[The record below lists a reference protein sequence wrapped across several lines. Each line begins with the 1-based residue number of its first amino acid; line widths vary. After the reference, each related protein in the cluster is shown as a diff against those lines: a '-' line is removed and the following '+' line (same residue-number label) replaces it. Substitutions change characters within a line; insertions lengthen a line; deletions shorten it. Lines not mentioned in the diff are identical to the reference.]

1 MKTVS
6 KFGSEEK
13 EGKIVPDF
21 VENFSAEEAEPEPDF
36 FTTEKLEEDASLQA
50 KLPTPTGYRILILP
64 FVPGKVTRGGIHLAK
79 QTVDKERL
87 ATVVGYVVRL
97 GPDAYKDNR
106 KFPEG
111 PWCQE
116 GDWIIFG
123 RYAGARIQ
131 IEGGDLRLLNDDE
144 ILAVINDPEDIL
156 AG

>member
-6 KFGSEEK
+6 KFGSEKK
-13 EGKIVPDF
+13 EGKVIPDF
-21 VENFSAEEAEPEPDF
+21 VENFSAEEEPKPDF
-36 FTTEKLEEDASLQA
+36 FTPEKLEEDASLQA

>member
-36 FTTEKLEEDASLQA
+36 FTPEKLEEDASLQA

>member
-1 MKTVS
+1 MTDTVPDRVDN
-6 KFGSEEK
+6 FGSNGAK
-13 EGKIVPDF
+13 
-21 VENFSAEEAEPEPDF
+21 AEEAIEPTITPENIDSH
-36 FTTEKLEEDASLQA
+36 ASS
-50 KLPTPTGYRILILP
+50 LPRPTGYRILILP

-97 GPDAYKDNR
+97 GPDAYKDDR

>member
-13 EGKIVPDF
+13 EGKVVPDY
-21 VENFSAEEAEPEPDF
+21 VNNFSSEETEAKEDVFTPERLQEDSSLQ
-36 FTTEKLEEDASLQA
+36 EKL
-50 KLPTPTGYRILILP
+50 PVPTGYRILMLP

-87 ATVVGYVVRL
+87 ATVVGYVVKL
-97 GPDAYKDNR
+97 GTDAYKDDR

-116 GDWIIFG
+116 GDWVIFG

-144 ILAVINDPEDIL
+144 ILAVIDNPEDIL

>member
-1 MKTVS
+1 MS

-13 EGKIVPDF
+13 EGKVIPDF
-21 VENFSAEEAEPEPDF
+21 VENFSAEEEPKPDF
-36 FTTEKLEEDASLQA
+36 FTPEKLEEDASLQA

>member
-13 EGKIVPDF
+13 EGKVVPDY
-21 VENFSAEEAEPEPDF
+21 VNNFSSEETEAKEDVFTPERLQEDSSLQ
-36 FTTEKLEEDASLQA
+36 EKL
-50 KLPTPTGYRILILP
+50 PVPTGYRILMLP
-64 FVPGKVTRGGIHLAK
+64 FVPGKVTRGVIHLAK
-79 QTVDKERL
+79 KTVDKERL
-87 ATVVGYVVRL
+87 ATVVGYVVKL
-97 GPDAYKDNR
+97 GPDAYKDDR

-116 GDWIIFG
+116 GDWVIFG

-144 ILAVINDPEDIL
+144 ILAVIDNPEDIL

>member
-6 KFGSEEK
+6 KFCSEEK
-13 EGKIVPDF
+13 EGKVVPDY
-21 VENFSAEEAEPEPDF
+21 VNNFSSEETEAKEDVFTPERLQEDSSLQ
-36 FTTEKLEEDASLQA
+36 EKL
-50 KLPTPTGYRILILP
+50 PVPTGYRILMLP

-87 ATVVGYVVRL
+87 ATVVGYVVKL
-97 GPDAYKDNR
+97 GPDAYKDDR

-116 GDWIIFG
+116 GDWVIFG

-144 ILAVINDPEDIL
+144 ILAVIDNPEDIL

>member
-1 MKTVS
+1 VS

-13 EGKIVPDF
+13 EGKVVPDY
-21 VENFSAEEAEPEPDF
+21 VNNFSSEETEVKEDIFTPERLQEDSSLQ
-36 FTTEKLEEDASLQA
+36 EKL
-50 KLPTPTGYRILILP
+50 PVPTGYRILMLP

-87 ATVVGYVVRL
+87 ATVVGYVVKL
-97 GPDAYKDNR
+97 GPDAYKDDR

-116 GDWIIFG
+116 GDWVIFG

-144 ILAVINDPEDIL
+144 ILAVIDNPEDIL

>member
-36 FTTEKLEEDASLQA
+36 FTPEKLEEDASLQA

-123 RYAGARIQ
+123 RYAGC
-131 IEGGDLRLLNDDE
+131 LLYTSPSPRD
-144 ILAVINDPEDIL
+144 
-156 AG
+156 

>member
-36 FTTEKLEEDASLQA
+36 FTPEKLEEDASLQA

-97 GPDAYKDNR
+97 GPDAYKDDR

>member
-36 FTTEKLEEDASLQA
+36 FTPEKLQEDTSLQA

-97 GPDAYKDNR
+97 GPDAYKDDR

-144 ILAVINDPEDIL
+144 ILAVINLSLIHI
-156 AG
+156 